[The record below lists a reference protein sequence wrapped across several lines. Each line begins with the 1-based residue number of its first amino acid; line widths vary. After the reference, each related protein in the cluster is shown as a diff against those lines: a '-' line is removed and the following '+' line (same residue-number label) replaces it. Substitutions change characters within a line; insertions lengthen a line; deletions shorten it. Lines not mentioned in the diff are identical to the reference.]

1 MLVPLVVEIKSTP
14 RNDSKRKRKETSTSK
29 SKKVTDDS
37 DFEEETEHP
46 EAKKSKV
53 EKGGAVKKTKV
64 EKGETS
70 KKKKVKKG
78 ETSKRKKVE
87 ICETSK
93 RKKVEKGET
102 SKRKKNNPTKKTQ
115 THWCSYTN
123 VEAPLEVK
131 DRLND
136 AQLKLF
142 RESPFGLFLDLP
154 KLNVQPQLIRSLM
167 YAETEHDRDDM
178 FIINLNGKELR
189 FGIREFAIVTGLKC
203 GMDSEFVSDP
213 DSPNRLMDMYFNGL
227 TKVPKNDLIE
237 LFQDKK
243 KEIGDADA
251 FKIAILY
258 FINTFLFSTESN
270 KAFVPKLHF
279 DLVESGE
286 YMNYPWGNDCFKALL
301 SSISHKLANDP
312 TYYRFEGFPLAIQ
325 VWFYECCSKVDPT
338 VATRIGNHFP
348 RIFNWRTTSQRIYF
362 AHLKKGMFKKYSNQ
376 LVFTNILPTDEE
388 KVAINFMEFPEE
400 TAVKDVLEPQDPTQ
414 SSPSVRGSEFDALK
428 KEVANVRKDLKS
440 FEKKVGEQ
448 FVDMKDYM
456 DKSIMNLL
464 KDLKSMFGRQTET
477 PEAKRSG
484 SVKDVTKEPNTS
496 NKKDGLQHN
505 LYFDFDEPIGDFDI
519 GGQDVG
525 EQISNHMVVDASALK
540 NGINA
545 SIPVGEQVGD
555 GEACDKYIVDP
566 EELKSHPIDTLISEH
581 NLDDVVAGID
591 KLGALGNSAT
601 KIPTLDDFEM
611 PPSHLLLE
619 GDSDSRIRVD
629 EALDHLYFTAS
640 IYIGIFYY
648 CIALVLCLVV

>member
-1 MLVPLVVEIKSTP
+1 MSKNNSINSPMRKSPRFLGPPTSPKVGPIPNFNLLTQTPVKKGGREKQDSDDEGLFVQNEVRTKVLNDPCNVGPTIVEIKSTP

-53 EKGGAVKKTKV
+53 EKGGA
-64 EKGETS
+64 
-70 KKKKVKKG
+70 
-78 ETSKRKKVE
+78 
-87 ICETSK
+87 
-93 RKKVEKGET
+93 
-102 SKRKKNNPTKKTQ
+102 TQ

-123 VEAPLEVK
+123 VEAALEVK

-154 KLNVQPQLIRSLM
+154 KLNVQPQLIRCLM

-178 FIINLNGKELR
+178 FIINLNGKELH

-213 DSPNRLMDMYFNGL
+213 DSPNRLMDIYTL
-227 TKVPKNDLIE
+227 TWLK
-237 LFQDKK
+237 
-243 KEIGDADA
+243 AD
-251 FKIAILY
+251 
-258 FINTFLFSTESN
+258 
-270 KAFVPKLHF
+270 
-279 DLVESGE
+279 
-286 YMNYPWGNDCFKALL
+286 YPWGNDCFKALL

-348 RIFNWRTTSQRIYF
+348 RIFNWRTTSQRVYF
-362 AHLKKGMFKKYSNQ
+362 SHLKKGMFKKYSNQ

-388 KVAINFMEFPEE
+388 KVAINFMEFLEE

-477 PEAKRSG
+477 PEAKMSG
-484 SVKDVTKEPNTS
+484 SVKDVTKEPKTS
-496 NKKDGLQHN
+496 NKNDGLQHN
-505 LYFDFDEPIGDFDI
+505 LYFHFDEPIGDFDI
-519 GGQDVG
+519 GGQDVS
-525 EQISNHMVVDASALK
+525 EQISNHIVVDASALK

-566 EELKSHPIDTLISEH
+566 DELKSHPIDTLISEH

-601 KIPTLDDFEM
+601 KTPTLDDFEM
-611 PPSHLLLE
+611 PPFTESQIVAIE
-619 GDSDSRIRVD
+619 TKGGDIVTPEQQARNRNPGPYGKSPYTDFSSGGSSTINW
-629 EALDHLYFTAS
+629 L
-640 IYIGIFYY
+640 
-648 CIALVLCLVV
+648 

>member
-1 MLVPLVVEIKSTP
+1 
-14 RNDSKRKRKETSTSK
+14 
-29 SKKVTDDS
+29 
-37 DFEEETEHP
+37 
-46 EAKKSKV
+46 
-53 EKGGAVKKTKV
+53 
-64 EKGETS
+64 
-70 KKKKVKKG
+70 
-78 ETSKRKKVE
+78 
-87 ICETSK
+87 
-93 RKKVEKGET
+93 
-102 SKRKKNNPTKKTQ
+102 
-115 THWCSYTN
+115 
-123 VEAPLEVK
+123 
-131 DRLND
+131 
-136 AQLKLF
+136 
-142 RESPFGLFLDLP
+142 
-154 KLNVQPQLIRSLM
+154 M

-178 FIINLNGKELR
+178 FIINLNGKELH

-203 GMDSEFVSDP
+203 GIDSEFVSDP
-213 DSPNRLMDMYFNGL
+213 DSPNRLMDMYFNGQ

-237 LFQDKK
+237 LFHDKKK

-270 KAFVPKLHF
+270 RAFVPKLHF

-301 SSISHKLANDP
+301 SLVSHKLANDP

-348 RIFNWRTTSQRIYF
+348 RIFNWRTTSQRVYF
-362 AHLKKGMFKKYSNQ
+362 SHLKKVMFKKYSNQ

-400 TAVKDVLEPQDPTQ
+400 TAVKHVLEPQGPTQ
-414 SSPSVRGSEFDALK
+414 LSPSVRGSEFDALK

-477 PEAKRSG
+477 PEAKMSG
-484 SVKDVTKEPNTS
+484 SVKDVTKEPKTS
-496 NKKDGLQHN
+496 NKNDGLQHN
-505 LYFDFDEPIGDFDI
+505 LYFHFDEPIGDFDI
-519 GGQDVG
+519 GGQDVS
-525 EQISNHMVVDASALK
+525 EQISNHMVVDASAFK

-545 SIPVGEQVGD
+545 SIP
-555 GEACDKYIVDP
+555 
-566 EELKSHPIDTLISEH
+566 EH

-601 KIPTLDDFEM
+601 KTPTLDDFEM
-611 PPSHLLLE
+611 PPFTESQIVAIETKGGDIVTPEQQARNRNPGPYGKSPYTDFSSGGSSTINSPTYFHIKHPFTNCIGFDVDNDLITEFKDWVKSKMSTRHGRESVFSKKANKIVNAFNMGVDTVDKMEWFHTILTTGKCWQDSIRCLE
-619 GDSDSRIRVD
+619 PINC
-629 EALDHLYFTAS
+629 LTM
-640 IYIGIFYY
+640 IFDFHS
-648 CIALVLCLVV
+648 V